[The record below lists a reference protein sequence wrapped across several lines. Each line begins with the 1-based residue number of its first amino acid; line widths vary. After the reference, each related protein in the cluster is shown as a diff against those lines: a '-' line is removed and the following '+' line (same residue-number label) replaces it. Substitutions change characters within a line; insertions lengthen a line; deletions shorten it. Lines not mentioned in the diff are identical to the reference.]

1 MTDNRQPSPNWKTF
15 NVEDIAVYRDPL
27 VIHKNS
33 QSASSSSSKT
43 SDSGIV
49 ISSSSESS
57 SKASE
62 AKSEVKLEQM
72 ARQTALALLGSEE
85 SGNENPLPH
94 VQSPVTSYDIMS
106 LNF

>member
-1 MTDNRQPSPNWKTF
+1 MFYLLTKKVVFFVLSFFPYIVTDNRQPSPNWKTF

-33 QSASSSSSKT
+33 QSASSSSKN

-57 SKASE
+57 SKTPNTNP
-62 AKSEVKLEQM
+62 
-72 ARQTALALLGSEE
+72 ARDDALLGMKI
-85 SGNENPLPH
+85 
-94 VQSPVTSYDIMS
+94 DMRK
-106 LNF
+106 

>member
-1 MTDNRQPSPNWKTF
+1 MTVNRQPSPNWKTF

-33 QSASSSSSKT
+33 QSTSSSSSKN

-57 SKASE
+57 SKTPNTNP
-62 AKSEVKLEQM
+62 
-72 ARQTALALLGSEE
+72 ARDDALLGMKNDMRIECKKK
-85 SGNENPLPH
+85 
-94 VQSPVTSYDIMS
+94 S
-106 LNF
+106 LTNFFFLS

>member
-1 MTDNRQPSPNWKTF
+1 MIFLLFFLYNVTDNRQPSPNWKTF

-33 QSASSSSSKT
+33 QSTSSSSSKN

-57 SKASE
+57 SKTPNTNP
-62 AKSEVKLEQM
+62 
-72 ARQTALALLGSEE
+72 ARDDALLGM
-85 SGNENPLPH
+85 
-94 VQSPVTSYDIMS
+94 TM
-106 LNF
+106 

>member
-33 QSASSSSSKT
+33 QSASSSSKN

-57 SKASE
+57 SKTPNTNP
-62 AKSEVKLEQM
+62 
-72 ARQTALALLGSEE
+72 ARDDALLGMKI
-85 SGNENPLPH
+85 
-94 VQSPVTSYDIMS
+94 DMRK
-106 LNF
+106 